1 MMTKEIKMTVQYQ
14 QYNEDIVVPSCW
26 SIQRL
31 IEELGNLFKNSLT
44 YVTLRS
50 ETKEMI
56 LDDLDKTLEEY
67 RLSQGEYVKVLEEMS
82 NEETKLSI

>member
-14 QYNEDIVVPSCW
+14 QYNEDIVVPSYW

-31 IEELGNLFKNSLT
+31 IEELGNLFENSLIH
-44 YVTLRS
+44 VTLRS

>member
-14 QYNEDIVVPSCW
+14 QYNEDIVVPSYW

-31 IEELGNLFKNSLT
+31 IEELGNLFENSLT
-44 YVTLRS
+44 HVTLRS